1 MKRSL
6 FLIIFFFSAL
16 FTLVLAS
23 DLTVEGLKGSVEK
36 VVTGRFTY
44 RSENGQW
51 LAGELEIR
59 RIKVFS
65 PLGDYQT
72 VALYMN
78 GVHYSRHEYTY
89 DENGRKL
96 ESRYYK
102 NDSENYTTRE
112 IYTYDDRG
120 RLIEEI
126 TMEYWPVF
134 LGGDRL
140 SGKTV
145 LAYDDR
151 GYISL
156 KRLLNDQGVILSS
169 VRLTY
174 DDGGRLIRESHY
186 GKDGKL
192 ESILLYKYEGDVLR
206 GIHSLDSS
214 NRILEEVVAGGE
226 NGLNDRTQYGYSGD
240 RAVRSSRTLTDGYIS
255 VNEIVDLTEIDQPGR
270 RVEISFTLEP
280 LVVTFDTEETLQAI
294 LSRNTAGRIT
304 GVDFKSGND
313 LLAGFKY
320 YFDNAGRLLAREY
333 TFGENSLRIDY
344 RYDTAGNWIEERYF
358 RLENQEYR
366 PVSTLVRQIDYFE

>member
-6 FLIIFFFSAL
+6 FLIIFFFFAL

-44 RSENGQW
+44 RSENDQW
-51 LAGELEIR
+51 LAGELETR

-65 PLGDYQT
+65 PLGDYLT
-72 VALYMN
+72 VALYIN
-78 GVHYSRHEYTY
+78 GAQYSRHEYKY
-89 DENGRKL
+89 DENGQKQ
-96 ESRYYK
+96 ETRYYK
-102 NDSENYTTRE
+102 NDAENYTTRE
-112 IYTYDDRG
+112 IYTYDGRG
-120 RLIEEI
+120 LLIEEI

-156 KRLLNDQGVILSS
+156 KRLLNDHGVILSS

-186 GKDGKL
+186 GKDEKL
-192 ESILLYKYEGDVLR
+192 ESILLYKYEGAVLR

-214 NRILEEVVAGGE
+214 NRILEEVVTGGE
-226 NGLNDRTQYGYSGD
+226 NGLNDRTQYSYSGD
-240 RAVRSSRTLTDGYIS
+240 RAVRSSRTLADGYIS
-255 VNEIVDLTEIDQPGR
+255 VNEIVDLTETDRPGR
-270 RVEISFTLEP
+270 RVEISFALEP
-280 LVVTFDTEETLQAI
+280 LVVMFDTEETLQTI
-294 LSRNTAGRIT
+294 ISRNATGKIT
-304 GVDFKSGND
+304 GVDFKSGNY

-333 TFGENSLRIDY
+333 AFGENSLRVDY

-358 RLENQEYR
+358 RLEDHEYR
-366 PVSTLVRQIDYFE
+366 PVSTLARQIDYFE